1 MRLDIFHHY
10 FEEEA
15 PPWVDEL
22 KEALGL
28 INYRLETIMA
38 DLTKLQSDVTAQT
51 SVVQGVS
58 TLLSQLSKEISDL
71 KNQGTADPALQ
82 SAIDDLAAKVE
93 ANSQAL
99 ADAVTANTPSA

>member
-1 MRLDIFHHY
+1 MKLHIFHHH

-22 KEALGL
+22 KQALGL

-38 DLTKLQSDVTAQT
+38 DLSKLQSDVSAQT
-51 SVVQGVS
+51 TVIQSVS

-71 KNQGTADPALQ
+71 KNQGNADPALQ
-82 SAIDDLAAKVE
+82 AAIDDLASKVE
-93 ANSQAL
+93 ANSQSL
-99 ADAVTANTPSA
+99 ADAVTTNTPAA

>member
-1 MRLDIFHHY
+1 M
-10 FEEEA
+10 
-15 PPWVDEL
+15 DEL
-22 KEALGL
+22 KEVLGL

-38 DLTKLQSDVTAQT
+38 DLTKLQSDVAAQT

-71 KNQGTADPALQ
+71 KNQGTADPTLQ
-82 SAIDDLAAKVE
+82 AAIDDLASKVE

>member
-1 MRLDIFHHY
+1 MRLHIYHHH

-15 PPWVDEL
+15 PSWVNEL
-22 KEALGL
+22 KDVLGL
-28 INYRLETIMA
+28 INFRLETIMA
-38 DLTKLQSDVTAQT
+38 DLSKLQNDVTAQT

-71 KNQGTADPALQ
+71 KNQGSADPTLQ
-82 SAIDDLAAKVE
+82 AAIDDLASKVE

>member
-1 MRLDIFHHY
+1 MRLHIYHHH

-15 PPWVDEL
+15 PPWVDDL
-22 KEALGL
+22 KEVLGL
-28 INYRLETIMA
+28 INYRLETMMA
-38 DLTKLQSDVTAQT
+38 DLTKLQSDVNAQT

-71 KNQGTADPALQ
+71 KNQGSADPALQ
-82 SAIDDLAAKVE
+82 AAIDDLASRVE

-99 ADAVTANTPSA
+99 ADAVTANTPAA